1 MSGLLLLTSG
11 AAQFGLVFEVA
22 GAEICAFPAVK
33 APTLLQFRRL
43 NNKLVKIDDVEV
55 MYLVYIIPIGKSKKV
70 KLYEVCCL
78 RVYSVV
84 DPRSRAMRAS
94 IAPVESSVELRTAMN
109 DMGSFTVV
117 RPILRGTHG

>member
-1 MSGLLLLTSG
+1 MAS
-11 AAQFGLVFEVA
+11 
-22 GAEICAFPAVK
+22 AEICAFPAVK
-33 APTLLQFRRL
+33 APTLLQFPRL
-43 NNKLVKIDDVEV
+43 NNELIKIDDVEV
-55 MYLVYIIPIGKSKKV
+55 MYLVYIITTAKSKKV

-78 RVYSVV
+78 RVYRVV